1 MRKTGSNSRDECL
14 SKSDCPQKG
23 LENAAGPPPLRI
35 QTRISEEGGREK
47 IPSGAWGRSPSSL
60 SPNGPATLTLMPSP
74 LHPLKVLVRNRV
86 GTHLHFGRTPDHLL
100 WKWPVPGGPTTI
112 PHCQSYI
119 GPFLFGPFNRS
130 CHWVPFVWHLGR
142 RRRHRRGPCVGGVCH
157 AWPDFSTPAHT
168 NCRSADRDGTPQNR
182 EAASWSPWE

>member
-1 MRKTGSNSRDECL
+1 MGVLQENSHWVNLIYTYILKFASLAYLRRFSGPKDVETEPCTIQRRWSNMRKPGSNSRDECL

-47 IPSGAWGRSPSSL
+47 IPSGTWGRSPSSL

-74 LHPLKVLVRNRV
+74 FHPLKVLVRNRV

-100 WKWPVPGGPTTI
+100 WKWPVPGGPTII
-112 PHCQSYI
+112 PHCR
-119 GPFLFGPFNRS
+119 PR
-130 CHWVPFVWHLGR
+130 
-142 RRRHRRGPCVGGVCH
+142 
-157 AWPDFSTPAHT
+157 
-168 NCRSADRDGTPQNR
+168 
-182 EAASWSPWE
+182 